1 MCQLLYTLYTL
12 SHLFISLNE
21 TMPTNTELR
30 LKYLAVL
37 SLLLTIDMLLHQKTL
52 ETNG

>member
-1 MCQLLYTLYTL
+1 MCQILYTLYTF
-12 SHLFISLNE
+12 SHLFILLNE
-21 TMPTNTELR
+21 TIPTNTE

-37 SLLLTIDMLLHQKTL
+37 SLILTINMLFHQKTL